1 MKKQILKQFI
11 RFGTAITLCAA
22 VLTVPHIPGVH
33 EAESENS
40 KSECNITEPDSEN
53 PSGIAPLND
62 RDYEKIRES

>member
-40 KSECNITEPDSEN
+40 KSECNITVPDSEN
-53 PSGIAPLND
+53 PSGIAPLHD
-62 RDYEKIRES
+62 IAVEKFEDE